1 MRYLLSRVDRRV
13 YMDYSVCALIRK
25 HTAEALTKFVT
36 EFACK
41 SPSNG
46 DVKASTK
53 SEKPGIVGDLKCEE
67 SDSTDHSNKGVNKC
81 CEIGSMAKLKDDE
94 LEGRPLR

>member
-53 SEKPGIVGDLKCEE
+53 SEKLGYGHNSSVFF
-67 SDSTDHSNKGVNKC
+67 
-81 CEIGSMAKLKDDE
+81 EITVA
-94 LEGRPLR
+94 PN